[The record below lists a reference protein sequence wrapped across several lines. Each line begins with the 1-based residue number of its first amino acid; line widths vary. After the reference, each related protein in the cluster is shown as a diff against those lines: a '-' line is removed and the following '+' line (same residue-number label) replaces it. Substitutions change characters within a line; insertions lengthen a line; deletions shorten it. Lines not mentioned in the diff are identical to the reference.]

1 MSNPKVSIVIPC
13 YNVEKYLKQCLE
25 SVVNQT
31 LKEIEIICVN
41 DGSKD
46 STLSIIQE
54 FARTD
59 DRIKVISQEN
69 GGYGKAMN
77 NGFSNATG
85 EYIGIVESDDF
96 VDPDMF
102 EKLYIE
108 AAKNDLDVVK
118 SSFYFYWGKQDKSIK
133 YRITNKI
140 NRNKV
145 FCPAKDFK
153 NPEDITDYFSIF
165 PSIWSAIYKNSFI
178 KENNIKFLETPGAS
192 FQDTSFNFKVYS
204 LAEKSELY
212 EKCFLHYR
220 QDNEQSSINNPGK
233 VYCICD
239 EYKEIEMFLLSQP
252 ELKDILEP
260 VKMHNKVDAYLWNYD
275 RLNESFKQ
283 EFIEYASKDLKEDMD
298 KGYCKSEYFD
308 YQKWNLL
315 LWIIDKPLEFHEWKM
330 NLCKNAFPEYSTEGN
345 NKTISSKLTSS
356 LRKKGFWVT
365 TLICAKHIFIKIFK
379 K

>member
-1 MSNPKVSIVIPC
+1 M
-13 YNVEKYLKQCLE
+13 
-25 SVVNQT
+25 
-31 LKEIEIICVN
+31 
-41 DGSKD
+41 
-46 STLSIIQE
+46 
-54 FARTD
+54 
-59 DRIKVISQEN
+59 
-69 GGYGKAMN
+69 
-77 NGFSNATG
+77 
-85 EYIGIVESDDF
+85 
-96 VDPDMF
+96 
-102 EKLYIE
+102 
-108 AAKNDLDVVK
+108 
-118 SSFYFYWGKQDKSIK
+118 
-133 YRITNKI
+133 
-140 NRNKV
+140 
-145 FCPAKDFK
+145 
-153 NPEDITDYFSIF
+153 
-165 PSIWSAIYKNSFI
+165 
-178 KENNIKFLETPGAS
+178 ETPGAS

-330 NLCKNAFPEYSTEGN
+330 NKGIISPRKYSNEGIRKSIFSKINSSIRRIGFFQTVCKVARYFIG
-345 NKTISSKLTSS
+345 KL
-356 LRKKGFWVT
+356 KK
-365 TLICAKHIFIKIFK
+365 
-379 K
+379 